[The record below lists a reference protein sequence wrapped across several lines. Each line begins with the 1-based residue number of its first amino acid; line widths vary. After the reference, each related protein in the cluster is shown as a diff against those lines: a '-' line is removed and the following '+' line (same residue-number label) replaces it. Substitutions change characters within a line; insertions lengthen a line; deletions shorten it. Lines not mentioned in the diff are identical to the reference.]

1 MRKEH
6 LEIDE
11 EFDKLLER
19 GSRQEQAEYRNALI
33 DELKRRGENK
43 NPYATEKEE
52 LGTIAKLGR
61 IVQRGEILFLEL
73 LNSDKST
80 EDTLSTPA
88 KQARS
93 EERPLSRKLM
103 NEPLDLLKQK
113 KQQIDEKLG
122 L

>member
-80 EDTLSTPA
+80 EDTLSTLVNH
-88 KQARS
+88 ARS